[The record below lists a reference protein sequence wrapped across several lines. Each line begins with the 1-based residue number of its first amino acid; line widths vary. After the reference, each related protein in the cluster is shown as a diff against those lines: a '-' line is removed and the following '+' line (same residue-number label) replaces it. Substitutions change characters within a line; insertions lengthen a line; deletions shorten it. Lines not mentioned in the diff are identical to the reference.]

1 MLAIIY
7 KTNPSH
13 KEEKKND
20 CKKLLVFTKEMS
32 WYKFL
37 SQDFAGWEIVQKP
50 LATW

>member
-13 KEEKKND
+13 KEEKKKWLQKVTSFYQRD
-20 CKKLLVFTKEMS
+20 VLV
-32 WYKFL
+32 KFL